1 MRKGNIMESVQFPEQ
16 KISIKIGLIL
26 LVLVLY
32 FIGLFIYSL
41 TLKKKIDLQKEEMDN
56 AYKVLSS
63 SNDLI
68 ISVQQAQDV
77 LNKYLTSPGKK
88 LQLQYDSLSSDISR
102 QISHIKSMSPAS
114 GKNKML
120 EDIDSLLHE
129 KNRIVN
135 RLMAQFRSQNPM
147 MEIDKKIDTYDEII
161 QDSIV
166 VTTSKDTTVV
176 TRGKKDFWSRLKNL
190 FNPKHAPDTTVT
202 IAHTEQE
209 ARSVSRVDTAVY
221 SDLKQVTREASMSYS
236 SQMKGI
242 EREVRELVFAE
253 QSISLRISQLITRF
267 YSEAIE
273 TTQQGRINSETLSRK
288 TITFAL
294 TVGAISIILILIII
308 F

>member
-1 MRKGNIMESVQFPEQ
+1 
-16 KISIKIGLIL
+16 
-26 LVLVLY
+26 
-32 FIGLFIYSL
+32 
-41 TLKKKIDLQKEEMDN
+41 
-56 AYKVLSS
+56 
-63 SNDLI
+63 
-68 ISVQQAQDV
+68 
-77 LNKYLTSPGKK
+77 
-88 LQLQYDSLSSDISR
+88 
-102 QISHIKSMSPAS
+102 
-114 GKNKML
+114 ML

-135 RLMAQFRSQNPM
+135 RLMTQFRSQNPM

-161 QDSIV
+161 QDSFV
-166 VTTSKDTTVV
+166 VTTSKDTTVLP
-176 TRGKKDFWSRLKNL
+176 GEKKDFWSRLKNL